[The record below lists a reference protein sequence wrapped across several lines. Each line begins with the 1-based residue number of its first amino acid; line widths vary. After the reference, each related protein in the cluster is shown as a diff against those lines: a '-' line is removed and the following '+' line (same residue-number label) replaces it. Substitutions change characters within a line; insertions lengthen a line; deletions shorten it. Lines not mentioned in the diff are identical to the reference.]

1 MELITPPAP
10 NLFDRFN
17 RWIQES
23 IMVKLF
29 SIGFLIL
36 VLMMPSVWIQ
46 DLITER
52 KQRASAVVDE
62 VAAKWSGRQIVSGPI
77 LVIPYRKQEVI
88 DKGNSEKEI
97 REHIERAFFLPE
109 KLDITG
115 TVNPET
121 LHRGI
126 FDAVVYSSKLQVN
139 SYFSKPDFASLNI
152 TDELINWKDAYLIFG
167 VTDLRGISD
176 NPLITVGGAN
186 VSAEPSNNIGV
197 DIYKVVRPVADE
209 YNSER
214 VINQTATSS
223 VEESSKGIVAK
234 LGWASAESFRSAV
247 DVALNIKGSESLNF
261 VPTGKTT
268 TVNLSGPWSSP
279 SFDGEF
285 LPDPREVTDDGFKA
299 TWKVLHFNRPFSQ
312 QWTENNQ
319 QLGGSDF
326 GLRLIVPVDQ
336 YQKTMRTAKYGVLV
350 ILLTFV
356 ALFLVEITQKIRIHP
371 FQYILI
377 GAALIIYYCLL
388 LSFAEQVGY
397 NIAYAI
403 ASIATIVLVSL
414 YSRSFMD
421 KRLTL
426 LFTFLLTIFYT
437 FVLVI
442 ILQQD
447 FSLLLGS
454 VGLFIIVGFLMYFSR
469 KVNWYRESISNGVN

>member
-1 MELITPPAP
+1 MEIVTPPAP

-36 VLMMPSVWIQ
+36 VLLIPSVWIQ
-46 DLITER
+46 DLIEER
-52 KQRASAVVDE
+52 QDRASEVISE
-62 VAAKWSGRQIVSGPI
+62 VADKWSGSQTVSGPI

-88 DKGNSEKEI
+88 DKGNNEKEI

-109 KLDITG
+109 NLNITG

-126 FDAVVYSSKLQVN
+126 FDAVVYGSKLQVN
-139 SYFSKPDFASLNI
+139 SNFSKPDFAALNI
-152 TDELINWKDAYLIFG
+152 TDEFVNWKDAYLIFG

-176 NPLITVGGAN
+176 NPTINAGGAN
-186 VSAEPSNNIGV
+186 ISAEPSNNIGV
-197 DIYKVVRPVADE
+197 SILKITKPVLVEYKRERDSDEMKQSVVQEPA
-209 YNSER
+209 
-214 VINQTATSS
+214 
-223 VEESSKGIVAK
+223 KGIVAK
-234 LGWASAESFRSAV
+234 LGWTSADSFRGAI
-247 DVALNIKGSESLNF
+247 DVAINIKGSESLNF

-312 QWTENNQ
+312 QWTEDNV
-319 QLGGSDF
+319 QLSGSDF

-350 ILLTFV
+350 ILLTFI

-377 GAALIIYYCLL
+377 GVALIIYYSLL
-388 LSFAEQVGY
+388 LSVAERVGY
-397 NIAYAI
+397 NGAYAI
-403 ASIATIVLVSL
+403 ASIATIALIGS
-414 YSRSFMD
+414 YSRSFLSS
-421 KRLTL
+421 KLTV
-426 LFTFLLTIFYT
+426 LFTALLSIFYT
-437 FVLVI
+437 FIFVI

-454 VGLFIIVGFLMYFSR
+454 IGLFVIISFLMYFSR
-469 KVNWYRESISNGVN
+469 KVDWYRESIS

>member
-1 MELITPPAP
+1 MELVTPPAP

-36 VLMMPSVWIQ
+36 VLLIPSVWIQ
-46 DLITER
+46 DLISER
-52 KQRASAVVDE
+52 KQRASAVIDE

-88 DKGNSEKEI
+88 DKGNDEKEI
-97 REHIERAFFLPE
+97 REHVERAFFLPE
-109 KLDITG
+109 NLDITG

-139 SYFSKPDFASLNI
+139 SMFSKPDFASLNI
-152 TDELINWKDAYLIFG
+152 SDELIDWKDAYLIFG
-167 VTDLRGISD
+167 ITDLRGISD
-176 NPLITVGGAN
+176 NPVITVGGAN
-186 VSAEPSNNIGV
+186 ISSAPSNNIGV
-197 DIYKVVRPVADE
+197 NISKVIRPVADE
-209 YNSER
+209 YNNER
-214 VINQTATSS
+214 VIDQATSS
-223 VEESSKGIVAK
+223 IEESSKGIVAR
-234 LGWASAESFRSAV
+234 LGWTSAESFRSAL

-268 TVNLSGPWSSP
+268 SVNLSGPWSSP

-285 LPDPREVTDDGFKA
+285 LPDPREVTDAGFIA

-388 LSFAEQVGY
+388 LSFSEQVGY
-397 NIAYAI
+397 NTAYAI
-403 ASIATIVLVSL
+403 ASIATIILISL
-414 YSRSFMD
+414 YSRSFLD
-421 KRLTL
+421 KKLNL

-437 FVLVI
+437 FILVI

-447 FSLLLGS
+447 YSMLLGS
-454 VGLFIIVGFLMYFSR
+454 IGLFIIVGFLMYFSR
-469 KVNWYRESISNGVN
+469 KVDWYRESIS